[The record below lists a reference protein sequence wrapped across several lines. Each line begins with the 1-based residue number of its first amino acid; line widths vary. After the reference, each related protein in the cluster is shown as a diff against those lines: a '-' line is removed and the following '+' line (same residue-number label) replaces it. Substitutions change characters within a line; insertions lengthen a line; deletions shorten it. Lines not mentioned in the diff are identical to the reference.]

1 MSIDLAYIFPNILPD
16 NGLVFPLAQLF
27 EQVVFLRP
35 VEDDPP
41 KIDIPFSPEI
51 ADQQG
56 SGECI
61 NYSCPAPLAEDRDRF
76 LALLRDIRSRP
87 EDYAG
92 HLGNLSAGLG
102 NMVRP
107 NEQEHAIMDTLLRQT
122 GIRTGSGEHTPQAE
136 KGQEKNASSVRL
148 WQARLLLKL
157 GESVDR
163 NQAEIR
169 RNLDRMTRQ
178 QEDLL
183 KDLREGREGKFSEL
197 IPLFSTD
204 NEIPLQQQRLRLK
217 AWTRLFALSQ
227 GQFETTAFI
236 SSSPDTV
243 EALLKHY
250 RQEHTKTAK
259 QLLSLPLPAFFDEDD
274 EALLRRDRFQKE
286 AAELLAA
293 IRALSTPN
301 TSAYSVFSVKSET
314 AWTDLLE
321 RHYPAAEHGRC
332 TLTLY
337 LLPEI
342 APQQLFLGT
351 FATQDL
357 AGGQTVESTGPGTVL
372 GFLAR

>member
-183 KDLREGREGKFSEL
+183 KDLREGGREVFG
-197 IPLFSTD
+197 
-204 NEIPLQQQRLRLK
+204 
-217 AWTRLFALSQ
+217 
-227 GQFETTAFI
+227 
-236 SSSPDTV
+236 
-243 EALLKHY
+243 
-250 RQEHTKTAK
+250 
-259 QLLSLPLPAFFDEDD
+259 
-274 EALLRRDRFQKE
+274 
-286 AAELLAA
+286 
-293 IRALSTPN
+293 
-301 TSAYSVFSVKSET
+301 AYSFVQ
-314 AWTDLLE
+314 
-321 RHYPAAEHGRC
+321 HG
-332 TLTLY
+332 
-337 LLPEI
+337 
-342 APQQLFLGT
+342 
-351 FATQDL
+351 
-357 AGGQTVESTGPGTVL
+357 
-372 GFLAR
+372 

>member
-1 MSIDLAYIFPNILPD
+1 
-16 NGLVFPLAQLF
+16 AQLF